1 MPAAETRV
9 RIMAR
14 RSFEY
19 RPDKTEGSFLSRLLP
34 TKKQRQKLLKWSLYS
49 LLLLVLSLLQDVLL
63 CKVRI
68 LGTTTD
74 LVPCCIM
81 LICMLEGAQRSSIFC
96 VAAALCFVA
105 SGSSP
110 GYYVMPVITLIA
122 MVVTMFRQGYL
133 RLSFGTVLACLAVAL
148 FAYEMTVF
156 TVEWLSGRILP
167 ERMTAFSLKAVLSLA
182 VAPLLYPM
190 AAAIEKIG
198 GETWKE

>member
-1 MPAAETRV
+1 
-9 RIMAR
+9 MAR

-19 RPDKTEGSFLSRLLP
+19 RPDRTEGALLARFLP

-49 LLLLVLSLLQDVLL
+49 LLVLVLSLLQDVLL

-96 VAAALCFVA
+96 VTAALFFVA

-110 GYYVMPVITLIA
+110 GYYVMPAITLIA

-133 RLSFGTVLACLAVAL
+133 RLSFGTVFACLAVAV
-148 FAYEMTVF
+148 FGYEMIVF
-156 TVEWLSGRILP
+156 AVQWISGRVLP
-167 ERMTAFSLKAVLSLA
+167 ERMTAFTLKAALSLA

-198 GETWKE
+198 GESWKE

>member
-1 MPAAETRV
+1 
-9 RIMAR
+9 MAK

-19 RPDKTEGSFLSRLLP
+19 RPDRTQGSFLSRLMP
-34 TKKQRQKLLKWSLYS
+34 TKKQRKKLLKWSLYS
-49 LLLLVLSLLQDVLL
+49 LLVLVLSLLQDVLL

-74 LVPCCIM
+74 LVPCSIM

-96 VAAALCFVA
+96 VTAALIFVA
-105 SGSSP
+105 SGSAP
-110 GYYVMPVITLIA
+110 GYYVMPVLTIIA
-122 MVVTMFRQGYL
+122 MAVTMFRQGYL
-133 RLSFGTVLACLAVAL
+133 RLSFGTVLVCLAVAL

-156 TVEWLSGRILP
+156 CVEWLSGRLLP
-167 ERMTAFSLKAVLSLA
+167 SRITAFSLKAVLSLA
-182 VAPLLYPM
+182 VVPLLYPM

>member
-1 MPAAETRV
+1 
-9 RIMAR
+9 MAR

-19 RPDKTEGSFLSRLLP
+19 RPDRTEGSFLARLLP

-49 LLLLVLSLLQDVLL
+49 LLVLVLSLLQDVLL

-68 LGTTTD
+68 FGATTD

-96 VAAALCFVA
+96 VSAALFFVA

-122 MVVTMFRQGYL
+122 MIVTMFRQGYL
-133 RLSFGTVLACLAVAL
+133 RLSFGTVFACLVVAL

-156 TVEWLSGRILP
+156 AMEWLSGRVLL
-167 ERMTAFSLKAVLSLA
+167 ERITAFSWKAVLSLA

>member
-1 MPAAETRV
+1 
-9 RIMAR
+9 MAR

-19 RPDKTEGSFLSRLLP
+19 RPDRVEGSFLNRLLP
-34 TKKQRQKLLKWSLYS
+34 TKKQRQKLLKWGLYS

-63 CKVRI
+63 CKVKI

-74 LVPCCIM
+74 LVPCFIM
-81 LICMLEGAQRSSIFC
+81 LVCMLEGAQRSSIFC
-96 VAAALCFVA
+96 VVAALCFVA

-122 MVVTMFRQGYL
+122 MVITMFRQGYL

-156 TVEWLSGRILP
+156 AVEWLSGRVLP
-167 ERMTAFSLKAVLSLA
+167 ERMTAFSLKAALSLA